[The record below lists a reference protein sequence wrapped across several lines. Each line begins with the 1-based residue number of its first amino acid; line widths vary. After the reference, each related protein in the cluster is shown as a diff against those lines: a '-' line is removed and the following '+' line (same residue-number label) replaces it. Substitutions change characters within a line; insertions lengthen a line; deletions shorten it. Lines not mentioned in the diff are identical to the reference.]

1 MSIRFRFL
9 VILLFIGLAGVFL
22 SPTIKW
28 YFFTPEDR
36 AALANSS
43 KEQIRE
49 YAKKQAAVDLEI
61 LTELVKV
68 SPDELLADTYEFL
81 ISEAKR
87 NYKLEERDIPGSW
100 TVRSTLEGYS
110 SANEV
115 FSALEDYHRE
125 DIMGL
130 KEMKNKILQLGLD
143 ISGGLSVTIEADAAN
158 LAERLGHEP
167 SADELDEAIALA
179 MTTLTSRIDKFGVTE
194 PSIRKQANNQILI
207 EVPGEVDQET
217 VNSFLH
223 GKGTLNF
230 HIVNDDATATVQ
242 NIIRNNPGEV
252 FENGRPSD
260 DSLLPEDVIV
270 LGVYKKD
277 NYDVDVFSNYVAV
290 SKEAG
295 LDGSYLKS
303 VDINRDSITN
313 QPYIRFEL
321 EEAGGDIFFELTNN
335 NIGKRLAI
343 VMGDKIKDNPP
354 TIQAGLRY
362 SGVIEGFSESEAQGL
377 SVVLKTAALP
387 IDLNVIDEQ
396 AVGASLGSD
405 AIQTGLWAMI
415 FGFIAV
421 IIFMLIWYRGAGLIA
436 TFALLLNFLFIM
448 AILSTFKMTLTMTSI
463 AGLILNVG
471 MAVDANVIIFERI
484 REELKSGKT
493 RAAAVDAGFKKA
505 FWTIMDANITTLIAA
520 IFLSQ
525 LGKGPIQ
532 GFAVTLAVGIVSSL
546 FTAIFVSKAI
556 FTFGTD
562 VLRKETISIG
572 RRIK

>member
-9 VILLFIGLAGVFL
+9 VILLFIGLAVIFL
-22 SPTIKW
+22 SPTVKW

-36 AALANSS
+36 KTLANSS

-49 YAKKQAAVDLEI
+49 YAKKQAAIDLE
-61 LTELVKV
+61 ELKDQFV
-68 SPDELLADTYEFL
+68 SNPDDLLDDTYSYL
-81 ISEAKR
+81 VSDAKK
-87 NYKLEERDIPGSW
+87 NYKLEERDIPSEW
-100 TVRSTLEGYS
+100 TVKSVLAGFY

-115 FSALEDYHRE
+115 FSAIEDSYRE

-130 KEMKNKILQLGLD
+130 KEKKNKILQLGLD
-143 ISGGLSVTIEADAAN
+143 ISGGLSVTIEADEAN

-167 SADELDEAIALA
+167 SADERDEAIALA

-194 PSIRKQANNQILI
+194 PSIRKMANNQILI

-217 VNSFLH
+217 VNSFLN
-223 GKGTLNF
+223 GKGSLNF
-230 HIVNDDATATVQ
+230 HIVNDEASVKVLE
-242 NIIRNNPGEV
+242 ILRNNPAEV
-252 FENGRPSD
+252 FENGRPAD
-260 DSLLPEDVIV
+260 NSLLPEDVTV
-270 LGVYKKD
+270 MGVYKKD
-277 NYDVDVFSNYVAV
+277 YYGVDELKSYLAV
-290 SKEAG
+290 EKVPG
-295 LDGSYLKS
+295 LDGSHIESAL
-303 VDINRDSITN
+303 VRRDSITN
-313 QPYIRFEL
+313 QPEVIFEMDS
-321 EEAGGDIFFELTNN
+321 EGGEIFYELTSSNV
-335 NIGKRLAI
+335 GKRLAI
-343 VMGDKIKDNPP
+343 VMEDKIK
-354 TIQAGLRY
+354 
-362 SGVIEGFSESEAQGL
+362 EGAPNISEGIRNSVRMTGFDSDEAQQL
-377 SVVLKTAALP
+377 SIVLKTAALP

-405 AIQTGLWAMI
+405 AISTGLWAMF

-421 IIFMLIWYRGAGLIA
+421 IVFMIIWYRGAGLVA

-484 REELKSGKT
+484 REELKLGKG
-493 RAAAVDAGFKKA
+493 RAAAVEAGFKKA

-525 LGKGPIQ
+525 LGKGPIA
-532 GFAVTLAVGIVSSL
+532 GFAITLAVGIVCSL
-546 FTAIFVSKAI
+546 FTAIFVSRAI
-556 FTFGTD
+556 FTFGTE
-562 VLRKETISIG
+562 VLRKQTISIG

>member
-9 VILLFIGLAGVFL
+9 VILLFIGLAGMFL

-28 YFFTPEDR
+28 YYFTPEDR

-49 YAKKQAAVDLEI
+49 YAKKQAAADLDF
-61 LTELVKV
+61 LKDLVV
-68 SPDELLADTYEFL
+68 TNPDDLMDDTYGYL
-81 ISEAKR
+81 ISTAKK
-87 NYKLEERDIPGSW
+87 NYKLENRDTPADW
-100 TVRSTLEGYS
+100 TVRSVLEGFN

-125 DIMGL
+125 DIMDL

-143 ISGGLSVTIEADAAN
+143 ISGGLSVTIEADEAN

-167 SADELDEAIALA
+167 TDAERDEAIALA

-194 PSIRKQANNQILI
+194 PSIRKQMNNQILI

-223 GKGTLNF
+223 GKGSLNF
-230 HIVNDDATATVQ
+230 HIVNDDASSTVQ
-242 NIIRNNPGEV
+242 DIIRNNPGEI
-252 FENGRPSD
+252 FENGRPAD
-260 DSLLPEDVIV
+260 DTLLPADVVV

-277 NYDVDVFSNYVAV
+277 SYGVDELTSYLAV
-290 SKEAG
+290 EKEAG
-295 LDGSYLKS
+295 LDGSHIESAL
-303 VDINRDSITN
+303 VRRDSITN
-313 QPYIRFEL
+313 QPEIIFEMDS
-321 EEAGGDIFFELTNN
+321 EGGEIFYELTSSNV
-335 NIGKRLAI
+335 GKRLAI
-343 VMGDKIKDNPP
+343 VMDDKIKESAPNISEGIRNSVRMTGFDND
-354 TIQAGLRY
+354 
-362 SGVIEGFSESEAQGL
+362 EAQTL
-377 SVVLKTAALP
+377 SIVLKTAALP
-387 IDLNVIDEQ
+387 IDLVVIDERV
-396 AVGASLGSD
+396 VGASLGSD
-405 AIQTGLWAMI
+405 AIRTGVWAML
-415 FGFIAV
+415 FGFVAV
-421 IIFMLIWYRGAGLIA
+421 IVFMIIWYRGAGLVA

-484 REELKSGKT
+484 REELKLGKN
-493 RAAAVDAGFKKA
+493 RSAAVDAGFKKA
-505 FWTIMDANITTLIAA
+505 FWTIMDDNITTLIAA

-525 LGKGPIQ
+525 LGKGPIA

-556 FTFGTD
+556 FSFGTD
-562 VLRKETISIG
+562 VLKKEKISIG

>member
-9 VILLFIGLAGVFL
+9 VILLFIGMAGVFL
-22 SPTIKW
+22 SPTVKW

-36 AALANSS
+36 QALANSS

-49 YAKKQAAVDLEI
+49 YAKKQAAADLDG
-61 LTELVKV
+61 LKDLVV
-68 SPDELLADTYEFL
+68 TNPDDLMDDTYGYL
-81 ISEAKR
+81 VSVAKK
-87 NYKLEERDIPGSW
+87 NYKLEKKDIPADW
-100 TVRSTLEGYS
+100 TVRSVLEGFTS
-110 SANEV
+110 SNEV

-143 ISGGLSVTIEADAAN
+143 ISGGLSVTIEADEAN

-167 SADELDEAIALA
+167 TSDERDEAIALA

-223 GKGTLNF
+223 GKGSLNF
-230 HIVNDDATATVQ
+230 HIVNDDASLKVQ
-242 NIIRNNPGEV
+242 DILRNNPGEV

-260 DSLLPEDVIV
+260 NTLLPEDVLV
-270 LGVYKKD
+270 MGVYKKD
-277 NYDVDVFSNYVAV
+277 YYGVDELTSYLAV
-290 SKEAG
+290 EKEAG
-295 LDGSYLKS
+295 LDGTHIESAL
-303 VDINRDSITN
+303 VRRDPITN
-313 QPYIRFEL
+313 QPEVIFEMDS
-321 EEAGGDIFFELTNN
+321 EGGELFYELTSTNV
-335 NIGKRLAI
+335 GKRLAI
-343 VMGDKIKDNPP
+343 VMDDKIKEGAPSISEGIRNSVRMTGFDND
-354 TIQAGLRY
+354 
-362 SGVIEGFSESEAQGL
+362 EAQQL
-377 SVVLKTAALP
+377 SIVLKTAALP
-387 IDLNVIDEQ
+387 INLNVIDEQ

-405 AIQTGLWAMI
+405 AIRTGIWAML
-415 FGFIAV
+415 FGFVAV
-421 IIFMLIWYRGAGLIA
+421 IVFMIVWYRGAGLVA

-484 REELKSGKT
+484 REELKLGKG

-505 FWTIMDANITTLIAA
+505 FWTVMDANITTLIAA

-556 FTFGTD
+556 FTFGTEK
-562 VLRKETISIG
+562 LKKETISIG